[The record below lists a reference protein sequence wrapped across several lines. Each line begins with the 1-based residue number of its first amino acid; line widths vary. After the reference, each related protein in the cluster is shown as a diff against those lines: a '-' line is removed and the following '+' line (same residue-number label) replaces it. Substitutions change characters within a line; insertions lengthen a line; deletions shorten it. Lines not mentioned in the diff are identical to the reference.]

1 MFNVSVFNDPYL
13 ALEHFKSN
21 LKKFV
26 VVLSDVRMPGINGP
40 ELVAIIKDLKPEVNA
55 IFITAFDPDYVKSY
69 LEKYD

>member
-1 MFNVSVFNDPYL
+1 M
-13 ALEHFKSN
+13 
-21 LKKFV
+21 
-26 VVLSDVRMPGINGP
+26 LSDVRMPGINGP